1 MVESTSQPVTTTLI
15 DPNQD
20 FRSAYGAERIDE
32 CQVFLMRHAK
42 SSLNESMTDFRSKR
56 KIDANEDMVEKDVA
70 NVYLDLIFD
79 QRSRDA
85 KLSV

>member
-1 MVESTSQPVTTTLI
+1 
-15 DPNQD
+15 
-20 FRSAYGAERIDE
+20 
-32 CQVFLMRHAK
+32 MRHAK

-56 KIDANEDMVEKDVA
+56 KIDANEGVVEKDVENA
-70 NVYLDLIFD
+70 YLDLIFD